1 MEFTKV
7 RSWNSGKNTRP
18 KLVKMTIDAIKAAT
32 AVKITTL
39 GRAIEKFNKGRYS
52 FCDQRV
58 TQVSSSGSLWLASN
72 MAHNAG
78 DKVIATR
85 VEDKIDTK

>member
-18 KLVKMTIDAIKAAT
+18 KVVKINIDATKAAT

-39 GRAIEKFNKGRYS
+39 QRLIEKFNRGRYS
-52 FCDQRV
+52 SCDQRV
-58 TQVSSSGSLWLASN
+58 NQV
-72 MAHNAG
+72 
-78 DKVIATR
+78 
-85 VEDKIDTK
+85 